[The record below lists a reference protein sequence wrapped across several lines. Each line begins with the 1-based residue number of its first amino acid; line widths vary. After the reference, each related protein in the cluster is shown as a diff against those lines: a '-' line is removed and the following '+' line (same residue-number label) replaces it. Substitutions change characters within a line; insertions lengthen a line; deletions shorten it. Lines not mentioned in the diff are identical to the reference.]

1 MLWNFGGAALIVW
14 LGHRFR
20 LRAPGV
26 FCLYVMIYSLGRIFW
41 EQLRVDPSKMF
52 LGQRLNFYV
61 ALALFLGA
69 TVAFVW
75 SVRRGPETA
84 DAPAAGVPR
93 TPGGAKARPAGSPKR
108 R

>member
-1 MLWNFGGAALIVW
+1 
-14 LGHRFR
+14 
-20 LRAPGV
+20 
-26 FCLYVMIYSLGRIFW
+26 
-41 EQLRVDPSKMF
+41 MF

-61 ALALFLGA
+61 ALALLLGA

-84 DAPAAGVPR
+84 DAPAASVPR
-93 TPGGAKARPAGSPKR
+93 TPGGAKVRPAGSPKR